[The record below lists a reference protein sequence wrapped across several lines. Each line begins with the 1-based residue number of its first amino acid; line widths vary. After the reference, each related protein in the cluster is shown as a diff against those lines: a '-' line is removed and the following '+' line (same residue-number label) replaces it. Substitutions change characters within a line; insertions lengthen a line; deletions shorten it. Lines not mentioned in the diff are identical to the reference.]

1 MTMIFLVLVPL
12 LAAALICLLSRGV
25 APARWHGT
33 RPRLGHA
40 ARYRVQRVRLP
51 HNWWEQFERD
61 FAAYVDP
68 GAARARHS
76 ERH

>member
-1 MTMIFLVLVPL
+1 MILLVLVPL
-12 LAAALICLLSRGV
+12 VVAALVCLLPHGSV
-25 APARWHGT
+25 PERWQRT
-33 RPRLGHA
+33 RRRIGHA
-40 ARYRVQRVRLP
+40 ARYRVQRARLP

-68 GAARARHS
+68 SAARARHR